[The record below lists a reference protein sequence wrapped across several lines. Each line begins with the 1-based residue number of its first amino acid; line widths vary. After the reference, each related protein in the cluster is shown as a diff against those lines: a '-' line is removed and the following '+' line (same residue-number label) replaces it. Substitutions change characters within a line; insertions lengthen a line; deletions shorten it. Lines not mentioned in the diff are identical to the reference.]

1 VTGIA
6 ERVESLRK
14 RIETAA
20 RSAGREADA
29 IRIVGISKSFS
40 GERVLEAA
48 EAGLRCFG
56 ESRVQEASKKIPWVD
71 ARSALPL
78 EWHLVG
84 QLQRNKAPKAV
95 ELFSIV
101 ESLDRPELAE
111 ALARAA
117 AARNSRMRVLLQV
130 NIEREPQKGGVEP
143 ESLPALLARVDTLEA
158 LEPLGLMAIPRHHAD
173 PERSRAAF
181 AEVRRLR
188 DALDRGRPPERRLRV
203 LSMGM
208 SHDFEVAIQEGA
220 DWIRIGTAIF
230 GERSRA

>member
-1 VTGIA
+1 
-6 ERVESLRK
+6 
-14 RIETAA
+14 
-20 RSAGREADA
+20 
-29 IRIVGISKSFS
+29 
-40 GERVLEAA
+40 
-48 EAGLRCFG
+48 
-56 ESRVQEASKKIPWVD
+56 
-71 ARSALPL
+71 
-78 EWHLVG
+78 
-84 QLQRNKAPKAV
+84 
-95 ELFSIV
+95 
-101 ESLDRPELAE
+101 
-111 ALARAA
+111 
-117 AARNSRMRVLLQV
+117 V